1 VRIVALAAEMMESTG
16 GAVLLIDRDGQ
27 YLTFEAASGGAAAH
41 LKGLRIPIDNHSIAG
56 LVALCGDPFIEN
68 DTASSPYFSGEVDRQ
83 TQFVTRKV
91 VAVPLHL
98 QDRVIGVVEVIN
110 KVSGDDFDQ
119 DDVML
124 LEAMSDAAAVAIENV
139 RLYEAEREKSRLLE
153 EAYSSLQRTHGA
165 TLKALAGVLDM
176 RDDATH
182 GHSNRVVAYTRRLA
196 EAMGITNL
204 ILLRSIEQG
213 ALLHDV
219 GKIGVP
225 DAILRKPGKLTH
237 EEWLVMKKHPELGYR
252 LLRDIEFL
260 QETLPTVRHHHEHWD
275 GTGYPSGLQGEEI
288 PLEARIFAV
297 ADAFDAIASERPYS
311 KARTYDEAAAIFRIE
326 SGTTFDPRVVEAFLS
341 VQPHEWEQLR
351 ESVMQNLQYPSSED
365 FSGI

>member
-1 VRIVALAAEMMESTG
+1 MRIVALAAEMMESTG
-16 GAVLLIDRDGQ
+16 GAVLLIDEGGQ
-27 YLTFEAASGGAAAH
+27 NLTFEAASGGAAGH
-41 LKGLRIPIDNHSIAG
+41 LKGLKIPIDNHSIAG
-56 LVALCGDPFIEN
+56 LVALSGDPYIEN
-68 DTASSPYFSGEVDRQ
+68 DTANSPFFSGAVDRK
-83 TQFVTRKV
+83 TQFITRKV
-91 VAVPLHL
+91 VAVPLRE
-98 QDRVIGVVEVIN
+98 QERIIGVVEVIN
-110 KVSGDDFDQ
+110 KVSGDDFNQ
-119 DDVML
+119 DDVKL
-124 LEAMSDAAAVAIENV
+124 LEAMSDAAAVAIVNV

-165 TLKALAGVLDM
+165 TMKALAGVLDM

-196 EAMGITNL
+196 EAMGISNP

-237 EEWLVMKKHPELGYR
+237 EEWLVMKKHPELGYH
-252 LLRDIEFL
+252 LLKNIDFL

-275 GTGYPSGLQGEEI
+275 GSGYPSGLQGEEI

-297 ADAFDAIASERPYS
+297 ADAFDAITSERPYS
-311 KARTYDEAAAIFRIE
+311 KARTYVEAAAIFRIE
-326 SGTTFDPRVVEAFLS
+326 SGTTFDPKVVEAFLS
-341 VQPHEWEQLR
+341 ISPEEWDRLR
-351 ESVMQNLQYPSSED
+351 ESVMRDLQYASSDD
-365 FSGI
+365 FAGI